1 MPLAV
6 YEDQSKAFYFI
17 RESSFYKKTLRLK
30 IPNLSDCISKNS
42 PIILKKWCLKKFLK
56 NFKKYKTFLQ
66 PLCHIGETIQRLH
79 FLWMNFRIK
88 NAPQIKKR
96 RIKNEENEKNRNRTV
111 HRIGSNLFNRFR
123 ICPFRYF
130 WWQDPDVYDGVW
142 SYGRHCFLLLRRVWN
157 CGENGRQDS
166 KMGLAHR
173 TISI

>member
-1 MPLAV
+1 MKDSDWEIL
-6 YEDQSKAFYFI
+6 Y
-17 RESSFYKKTLRLK
+17 RLYKTPNITKVANMLYISQPSLTRRLK
-30 IPNLSDCISKNS
+30 GIEEEFNIKIVSRTSKGVTFT
-42 PIILKKWCLKKFLK
+42 PEGEYLAKKAENYMDF
-56 NFKKYKTFLQ
+56 
-66 PLCHIGETIQRLH
+66 
-79 FLWMNFRIK
+79 IK
-88 NAPQIKKR
+88 E
-96 RIKNEENEKNRNRTV
+96 IKNEENEKNRNRTV